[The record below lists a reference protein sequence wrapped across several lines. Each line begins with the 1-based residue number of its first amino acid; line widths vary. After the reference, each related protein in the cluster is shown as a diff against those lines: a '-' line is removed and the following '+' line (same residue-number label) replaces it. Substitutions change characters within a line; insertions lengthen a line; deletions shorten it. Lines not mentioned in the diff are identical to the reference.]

1 MKIRIMGTR
10 SEFEVAQGYYS
21 ALEKDANV
29 KRVTVS
35 GLYPN
40 RGSTTEFRVYVE
52 VEYYSDI
59 LETATAQLPMPSPG
73 MRSRRMRR

>member
-10 SEFEVAQGYYS
+10 SECEVAQGYYS
-21 ALEKDANV
+21 ALEKEVNV

-40 RGSTTEFRVYVE
+40 RGSTMEFRVYVE
-52 VEYYSDI
+52 VEYHSDI
-59 LETATAQLPMPSPG
+59 LETATAQLPMPLKN
-73 MRSRRMRR
+73 RRGTGR

>member
-10 SEFEVAQGYYS
+10 SECEVAQGYYS

-35 GLYPN
+35 DLYPN

-59 LETATAQLPMPSPG
+59 LETATAALPLKG
-73 MRSRRMRR
+73 RRRTAR